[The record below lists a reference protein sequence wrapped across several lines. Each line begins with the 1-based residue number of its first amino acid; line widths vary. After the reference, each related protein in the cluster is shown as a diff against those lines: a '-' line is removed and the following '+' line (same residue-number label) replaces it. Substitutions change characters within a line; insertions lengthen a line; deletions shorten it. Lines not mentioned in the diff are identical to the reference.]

1 MTFSS
6 VLLLALVLTQ
16 AEEPKSAVETV
27 EVSPTSAEAEVGETL
42 SFHAVAKDA
51 SGKVLDEP
59 VASWF
64 AAPFDV
70 GSADNDGSVVF
81 HDAGK
86 VRVGAVVGGKTG
98 YAEVTVKVPHV
109 ARIEVSKPETLFV
122 VGGGLS
128 LEAQAFTS
136 SI

>member
-27 EVSPTSAEAEVGETL
+27 EVSPARAEAEVGETL
-42 SFHAVAKDA
+42 SFHAVARDA

-70 GSADNDGSVVF
+70 GSAD
-81 HDAGK
+81 
-86 VRVGAVVGGKTG
+86 
-98 YAEVTVKVPHV
+98 
-109 ARIEVSKPETLFV
+109 ETM
-122 VGGGLS
+122 
-128 LEAQAFTS
+128 EEIA
-136 SI
+136 